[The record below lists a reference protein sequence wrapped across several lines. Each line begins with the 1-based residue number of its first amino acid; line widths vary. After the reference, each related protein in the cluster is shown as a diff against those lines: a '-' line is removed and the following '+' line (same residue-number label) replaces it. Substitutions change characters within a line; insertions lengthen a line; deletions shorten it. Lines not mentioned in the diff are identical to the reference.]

1 MVSTTAPMENAGEG
15 SSRSTSARTMTLGDA
30 MRAPSA
36 NPPVVVLDSMHRAGD
51 REEVID
57 PKEDLWLTSADG
69 RFNSPIIPLRVG
81 TAPDCQT
88 FYVHKSVLIKAEFF
102 KKALCGEFMESEAQA
117 MELPEED
124 PAIFHFVVAFLYE
137 NKYVPIKA
145 ASTVLIPDDTANARR
160 EDEQAASDSDSSAS
174 ILSDSSTA
182 RSLRRRERRR
192 RRENRHW
199 ERERRKHPGTHRPG
213 CGCRQCLTRGGPPCW
228 NCMAP
233 RIPPPPPGPM
243 PVHMPPGVV
252 VMNVDPP
259 RRRDNRRRRPNR
271 HRPQSPGPAANDNS
285 NNNTSTNNNNSSSN
299 SNNNSNNSSNEEIRI
314 QGQDLRTWLLTY
326 ELNIDVYICANKFLL
341 DDFKAAIARSCI
353 DMLETAGADAAQ
365 ASVLRLCRKLYEGL
379 PESDRLLRM
388 IFARVGF
395 LNPHLWRR
403 DPDATAAF
411 FHAHP
416 EVGALMFKETLGRRE
431 EEHGGGGGGG
441 GAELPAM
448 ERPVFAVGGPPPP
461 FPPNDPRAFMR
472 GQRWRGDFY

>member
-1 MVSTTAPMENAGEG
+1 MVSPTAQAENAGEG
-15 SSRSTSARTMTLGDA
+15 PSNRSIARTMTLGDVT
-30 MRAPSA
+30 RAPSVIP
-36 NPPVVVLDSMHRAGD
+36 PPVIVLDSMHQAGQRD
-51 REEVID
+51 EIID

-145 ASTVLIPDDTANARR
+145 AATVLIPDDKR
-160 EDEQAASDSDSSAS
+160 EHPKRFFYRPQPK
-174 ILSDSSTA
+174 TA
-182 RSLRRRERRR
+182 REETKTRNPSLGEGKTETPRNTSSWMWLSTMFDERWSALL
-192 RRENRHW
+192 ELQYNL
-199 ERERRKHPGTHRPG
+199 
-213 CGCRQCLTRGGPPCW
+213 LTLFIEV
-228 NCMAP
+228 AP
-233 RIPPPPPGPM
+233 RLPPPPPGPM
-243 PVHMPPGVV
+243 PMQMGPGVV

-259 RRRDNRRRRPNR
+259 RQRNNNRRRRPNR
-271 HRPQSPGPAANDNS
+271 PPPAANGGNTNASNDNTNNNNPNS
-285 NNNTSTNNNNSSSN
+285 NTNNNNS
-299 SNNNSNNSSNEEIRI
+299 NNPNEEIRI

-341 DDFKAAIARSCI
+341 DDFKSAIARSCI
-353 DMLETAGADAAQ
+353 DMLETAGSDAAHIE
-365 ASVLRLCRKLYEGL
+365 VLYLCRKLYEGL

-395 LNPHLWRR
+395 LNTHLWRR
-403 DPDATAAF
+403 AHDQTAEF

-431 EEHGGGGGGG
+431 EEHGD
-441 GAELPAM
+441 LPAM
-448 ERPVFAVGGPPPP
+448 ERPVFPTGGVPP
-461 FPPNDPRAFMR
+461 FGPGDPRGFIR
-472 GQRWRGDFY
+472 RQGWRELY